1 MVFYFN
7 KSYFGNNFDDIPHMN
22 KKYKKLG
29 LSIVLDIAGL
39 IPIPF
44 LDLLWAPISG
54 YIMTK
59 MYKGTSGKVGGVISF
74 FEEIFPFSDI
84 IPTFTLMWI
93 YTYIIKKDNDEN
105 FEKNRTTIEV

>member
-1 MVFYFN
+1 M
-7 KSYFGNNFDDIPHMN
+7 K
-22 KKYKKLG
+22 KKYTKLG
-29 LSIVLDIAGL
+29 LSIVLDLVGF

-44 LDLLWAPISG
+44 LDLAWAPISG

-59 MYKGTSGKVGGVISF
+59 MYKGTKGKIGGVISF

-93 YTYIIKKDNDEN
+93 YSYVIKKNKVKE
-105 FEKNRTTIEV
+105 EKTTINV

>member
-1 MVFYFN
+1 MAIN
-7 KSYFGNNFDDIPHMN
+7 MK
-22 KKYKKLG
+22 KKYTKLG
-29 LSIVLDIAGL
+29 LSIVLDMVGF

-44 LDLLWAPISG
+44 LDLAWAPISG

-59 MYKGTSGKVGGVISF
+59 MYKGTKGKVGGVISF

-93 YTYIIKKDNDEN
+93 YSYIIKK
-105 FEKNRTTIEV
+105 EKVNEEKTTINV